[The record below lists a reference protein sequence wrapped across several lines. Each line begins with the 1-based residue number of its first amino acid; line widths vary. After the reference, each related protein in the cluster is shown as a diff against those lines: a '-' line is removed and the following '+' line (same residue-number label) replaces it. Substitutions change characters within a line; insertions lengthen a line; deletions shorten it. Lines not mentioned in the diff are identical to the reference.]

1 LRKVSENI
9 KKLSGTARVPPKKLA
24 ISAGCVSPCP
34 DAGLHPIAKAEW
46 RRVVAAMKK
55 HGLITDLDAAVLG
68 AYCANFARMKLAE
81 AHVLSEGA
89 VIEQTV
95 TDSHGRA
102 FTKLVKSPY
111 LTVANESAR
120 LLKQLAETLG
130 LSPVSR
136 GRMGI
141 ETEPG
146 DGGDDEGYDLLAAL
160 EEEHAAKR

>member
-1 LRKVSENI
+1 
-9 KKLSGTARVPPKKLA
+9 
-24 ISAGCVSPCP
+24 
-34 DAGLHPIAKAEW
+34 
-46 RRVVAAMKK
+46 
-55 HGLITDLDAAVLG
+55 
-68 AYCANFARMKLAE
+68 MKLAE

-111 LTVANESAR
+111 LAVANESAR
-120 LLKQLAETLG
+120 LLKQLAESLG

-141 ETEPG
+141 DTEQG
-146 DGGDDEGYDLLAAL
+146 DGAEDEGYDLLAAL
-160 EEEHAAKR
+160 EEEHAKR